1 MARVVTLLCL
11 LVNATLCASLILM
24 LDDVNQNN
32 DMQANV
38 CPTEKIWWFVFWKGL
53 RVVMGEETQGIQY
66 LFFVC

>member
-38 CPTEKIWWFVFWKGL
+38 CPTEKI
-53 RVVMGEETQGIQY
+53 
-66 LFFVC
+66 